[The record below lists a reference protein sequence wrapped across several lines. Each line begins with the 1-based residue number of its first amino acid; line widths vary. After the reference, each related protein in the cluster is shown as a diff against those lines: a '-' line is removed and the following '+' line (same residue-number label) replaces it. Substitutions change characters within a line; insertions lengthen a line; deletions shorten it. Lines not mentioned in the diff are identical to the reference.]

1 MISARRQRRGPASPE
16 NEKTPTHLTVMVQ
29 TVRAAA
35 LPIAARMIGTIA
47 ITTRVIPTTLR
58 RRAQAVTPLVAGLPG
73 GVAQSRS
80 HAVGRGEDRRVRRD
94 TKKPTL
100 ARYRGASLPLHS
112 YLDGRRN

>member
-1 MISARRQRRGPASPE
+1 MV
-16 NEKTPTHLTVMVQ
+16 TVR

-35 LPIAARMIGTIA
+35 LPIAARLIGTIA

-58 RRAQAVTPLVAGLPG
+58 RQAQTLTPLVVSLLG
-73 GVAQSRS
+73 GVARSRS
-80 HAVGRGEDRRVRRD
+80 HAVGRGEDRQVRRD
-94 TKKPTL
+94 IKKQTL